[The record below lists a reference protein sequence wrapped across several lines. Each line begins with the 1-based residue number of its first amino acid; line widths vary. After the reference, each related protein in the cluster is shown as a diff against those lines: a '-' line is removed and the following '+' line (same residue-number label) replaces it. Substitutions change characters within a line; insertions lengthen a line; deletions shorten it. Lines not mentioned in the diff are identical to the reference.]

1 MKTIRPVI
9 LADMK
14 GSRGH
19 PLSSPNRP
27 LQFRSLIQDDTPF
40 QDTLE
45 RVSAPEFLPPLI
57 LTPQSLVEII
67 EEECDEIAF
76 DYEELL
82 ITPEGTCDDSA
93 LLQAAQWAQARR
105 EVFPLLVCPAHHFVL
120 DQTAFMRAVH
130 DGAQTAEQGYVVSFG
145 VVAQWAETAY
155 DYIEVGTRLHAGYS
169 GHHVLSFVEK
179 PERGQAQSLLDAHRF
194 VWNGG
199 IYCALPETVIN
210 RLSSG
215 NEDQSLSA
223 QLFTQDGPVCVVSL
237 LTVWSDLSVWSGLW
251 KALNLQE
258 T

>member
-82 ITPEGTCDDSA
+82 IVSEGTSDASA
-93 LLQAAQWAQARR
+93 LLQAAQWAQARG
-105 EVFPLLVCPAHHFVL
+105 EAFPLLMCPAHHFIL

-130 DGAQTAEQGYVVSFG
+130 DGAETAEQGYVVSFG

-155 DYIEVGTRLHAGYS
+155 GYIEVGTRLHAGYS

-179 PERGQAQSLLDAHRF
+179 PERGHAQSLLDAHRF

-199 IYCALPETVIN
+199 IYCALPETMIN

-215 NEDQSLSA
+215 HKDQSLSA
-223 QLFTQDGPVCVVSL
+223 QIFAQEDPVCVVSL